1 MGRFGFGL
9 PAVREV
15 LPLRFRTAVQRPVV
29 PAVSKNYRPRRAL
42 RFRIVKKKLRCLG
55 ARRMEEWEDV
65 ESSARLRG
73 RFPFLRGALRK
84 K

>member
-1 MGRFGFGL
+1 MPKIVSFEKSAPNAASPRSAKGGGDVGRFGFGL

-42 RFRIVKKKLRCLG
+42 RFRIVKKNYV
-55 ARRMEEWEDV
+55 A
-65 ESSARLRG
+65 
-73 RFPFLRGALRK
+73 
-84 K
+84 